1 MILIKTKIKIKQQLQ
16 NNICVFKILY
26 KNEIFFII
34 MVIIKNIFYNN
45 GNSGN
50 LLHQIST
57 ACS

>member
-45 GNSGN
+45 GNYKKYF
-50 LLHQIST
+50 L
-57 ACS
+57 